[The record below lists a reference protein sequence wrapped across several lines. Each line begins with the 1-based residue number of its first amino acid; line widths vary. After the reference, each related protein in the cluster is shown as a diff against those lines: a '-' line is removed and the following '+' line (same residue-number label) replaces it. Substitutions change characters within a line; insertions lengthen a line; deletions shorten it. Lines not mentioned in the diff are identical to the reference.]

1 MAKSE
6 NISIKSLIQKK
17 QLDDLNKSAAEQT
30 ILLKSIETRMMST
43 ESATGNIETTEE
55 KSLRVSVEA
64 LEESKRQAKDEKD
77 IRTREAVARVKE
89 SMLNS
94 SILTQM
100 ALDTKTYK
108 GVFEKLGDK
117 KDSFLKKFDGLS
129 NTLNTLG
136 ILKKGTGGFWDN
148 KLQRARDK
156 KEFVNA
162 QRARNKDTDY
172 VKSDKELG
180 NDYELQ
186 QAKAKEIAKNEA
198 RLKIARGSLKES
210 DWFKTSDGKKDLE
223 RRNTLASEFSRFDAG
238 TRGIPTVVP
247 QVDDSGPT
255 ESSPTG
261 MPSIVPTESSPTGIP
276 TVVPT
281 ESSPTGMPSIV
292 PTESHEDKTE
302 RQLQESKTQDI
313 LEKIEVNTRPEVVLT
328 NPKEAGE
335 SDGSGGLLGGLL
347 GGIGLLTMM
356 KSLKNLIGGIFES
369 IGTALMGAFRLLFN
383 PGAILKGIL
392 KGFAITALVV
402 AIGKGIYDGF
412 IEWQKTGDI
421 GKAIVEGLGSMVEF
435 LTFGL
440 ISKEKYKEYAKWFN
454 GKVDEYIITPIT
466 NFISHVCDLF
476 DEWIAT
482 PIKNAFASIGKFFS
496 ETMDS
501 FMSLIQGIGI
511 PEIDIS
517 SVSKYIP
524 GAPDKLGPWYPFA
537 DSATK
542 ESPKPVPKGAN
553 NVTPEATPTT
563 SGTKYI
569 PYNRDNANIVHQ
581 KSEENIGRKED
592 MNAKGAG
599 STIVSAP
606 SSTIN
611 NQTVNKNI
619 TRLPPTNQHGPYVKI
634 NQVGW

>member
-6 NISIKSLIQKK
+6 NISIKSIIQKK
-17 QLDDLNKSAAEQT
+17 QLDDLNKSVAEQT

-64 LEESKRQAKDEKD
+64 KKEAQEAYKKAASDRD
-77 IRTREAVARVKE
+77 REIKLRASEIKAITE
-89 SMLNS
+89 MGLNQK
-94 SILTQM
+94 I
-100 ALDTKTYK
+100 YK
-108 GVFEKLGDK
+108 GFLSKIGGAIVDK
-117 KDSFLKKFDGLS
+117 VTPKWVKAIPETLTKIS
-129 NTLNTLG
+129 NL
-136 ILKKGTGGFWDN
+136 TGGEKRKDV
-148 KLQRARDK
+148 
-156 KEFVNA
+156 KEFVSA
-162 QRARNKDTDY
+162 QQDRDPSKTRASLIKDW
-172 VKSDKELG
+172 KELQET
-180 NDYELQ
+180 Y
-186 QAKAKEIAKNEA
+186 KEIAKNEDK
-198 RLKIARGSLKES
+198 LKKRRGSQSEGTFLQLAP
-210 DWFKTSDGKKDLE
+210 GKVFSE
-223 RRNTLASEFSRFDAG
+223 RREMLATKVKSLDKSAG
-238 TRGIPTVVP
+238 FEEKEDETY
-247 QVDDSGPT
+247 
-255 ESSPTG
+255 
-261 MPSIVPTESSPTGIP
+261 SPTGIP
-276 TVVPT
+276 SIVPT

-347 GGIGLLTMM
+347 GGIGLLMMM

-421 GKAIVEGLGSMVEF
+421 GKAIVEGLGAMVET

>member
-6 NISIKSLIQKK
+6 NISIKSIIQKK
-17 QLDDLNKSAAEQT
+17 QLDDLNKSVAEQT

-64 LEESKRQAKDEKD
+64 KKEAQEAYKKAASDRD
-77 IRTREAVARVKE
+77 REIKLRASEIKAITE
-89 SMLNS
+89 MGLNQK
-94 SILTQM
+94 I
-100 ALDTKTYK
+100 YK
-108 GVFEKLGDK
+108 GFLSKIGGAIVDK
-117 KDSFLKKFDGLS
+117 VTPKWVKAIPETLTKIS
-129 NTLNTLG
+129 NL
-136 ILKKGTGGFWDN
+136 TGGEKRKDV
-148 KLQRARDK
+148 
-156 KEFVNA
+156 KEFVSA
-162 QRARNKDTDY
+162 QQDRDPSKTRASLIKDW
-172 VKSDKELG
+172 KELQET
-180 NDYELQ
+180 Y
-186 QAKAKEIAKNEA
+186 KEIAKNEDK
-198 RLKIARGSLKES
+198 LKKRRGSQSEGTFLQLAP
-210 DWFKTSDGKKDLE
+210 GKVFSE
-223 RRNTLASEFSRFDAG
+223 RREMLATKVKSLDKSAG
-238 TRGIPTVVP
+238 FEENEDETY
-247 QVDDSGPT
+247 
-255 ESSPTG
+255 
-261 MPSIVPTESSPTGIP
+261 SPTGIP
-276 TVVPT
+276 SIVPT

-421 GKAIVEGLGSMVEF
+421 GKAIVEGLGAMVET

-569 PYNRDNANIVHQ
+569 PYNRDNASIVHQ

>member
-1 MAKSE
+1 MAKTE
-6 NISIKSLIQKK
+6 NISIKGLIQKQ
-17 QLDDLNKSAAEQT
+17 QLDNLNKSAEEQVQV
-30 ILLKSIETRMMST
+30 LKNIEAHIQDMDMST
-43 ESATGNIETTEE
+43 GRLETTEE
-55 KSLRVSVEA
+55 KSLKLAQETARQEKKDREDA
-64 LEESKRQAKDEKD
+64 IKQAKVDSANRIK
-77 IRTREAVARVKE
+77 EAIANT
-89 SMLNS
+89 SAMTQIALN
-94 SILTQM
+94 
-100 ALDTKTYK
+100 TKTYK
-108 GVFEKLGDK
+108 GPIEKIGDK
-117 KDSFLKKFDGLS
+117 FSSVS

-136 ILKKGTGGFWDN
+136 IVKKGTGGIVSNFLERRD
-148 KLQRARDK
+148 DK
-156 KEFVNA
+156 KEFITA
-162 QRARNKDTDY
+162 QQTYESK
-172 VKSDKELG
+172 KSKSELAK
-180 NDYELQ
+180 DYEESQ
-186 QAKAKEIAKNEA
+186 KIAKLIAKNEA
-198 RLKIARGSLKES
+198 IIKKQRGTVKES
-210 DWFKTSDGKKDLE
+210 DFLNTVAGSKLGN
-223 RRNTLASEFSRFDAG
+223 RRNELASKFSSLDLRNKSKNNKEYEPSVEPIKMSAPIG
-238 TRGIPTVVP
+238 TPTV
-247 QVDDSGPT
+247 
-255 ESSPTG
+255 
-261 MPSIVPTESSPTGIP
+261 I
-276 TVVPT
+276 
-281 ESSPTGMPSIV
+281 

-313 LEKIEVNTRPEVVLT
+313 LEKIEVNTRPEVVPT
-328 NPKEAGE
+328 NPKEAGKSE
-335 SDGSGGLLGGLL
+335 GSGGLLGGL
-347 GGIGLLTMM
+347 GLLVLL

-369 IGTALMGAFRLLFN
+369 IGTALMTAFRLLFN
-383 PGAILKGIL
+383 PSIILKGL
-392 KGFAITALVV
+392 MKGFALGTLIFS
-402 AIGKGIYDGF
+402 IFKGFKEGF
-412 IEWQKTGDI
+412 EEWQKTGDI
-421 GKAIVEGLGSMVEF
+421 GKAIVEGLGAMVET

-440 ISKEKYKEYAKWFN
+440 ISEEKYKEYAKWFN